1 MSPRIVETKARHIKS
16 RLLSQC
22 NNPPPYSRPDT
33 HPANILTMRSLS
45 LCLVLGLVSLS
56 LTSLPPSVMLEDLRD
71 QVHIN
76 PAMFQNHEDFKSFDS
91 KRVSSDGFW
100 VRIL

>member
-1 MSPRIVETKARHIKS
+1 MSRPCGSPYKARTP
-16 RLLSQC
+16 LQC
-22 NNPPPYSRPDT
+22 NNPPLYSRPDT

-45 LCLVLGLVSLS
+45 LCLLLGLVSLS
-56 LTSLPPSVMLEDLRD
+56 LASLPASVMLEDLRD

-76 PAMFQNHEDFKSFDS
+76 PGTFQNHEDFKAFDS

-100 VRIL
+100 VRIVRVST